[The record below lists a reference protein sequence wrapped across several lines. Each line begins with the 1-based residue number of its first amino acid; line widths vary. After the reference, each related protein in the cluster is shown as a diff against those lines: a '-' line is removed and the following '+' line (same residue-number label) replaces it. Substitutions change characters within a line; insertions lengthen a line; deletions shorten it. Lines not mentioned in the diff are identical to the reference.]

1 MENQQLINRFGFSE
15 MYEWKQIPQN
25 PLGIF
30 VSFDNERP
38 DKIVPYGEVRGAK
51 VLGISTVNSTI
62 DSDDPTEWKY
72 SYMCNEVGDMYLK
85 KEKLAVGG
93 EVYDQVLELN
103 YIQTRPWEHF
113 IPIDNPALDKSKKY
127 VPRTARAEWVR
138 VNLLGKA
145 IVRDNGE
152 CMPGQYCQP
161 YIGHLKEFFGT
172 AVPAVEDSNLQKYY
186 VLARLSEKSILVLNK

>member
-1 MENQQLINRFGFSE
+1 MENQQLINKFGFSE

-62 DSDDPTEWKY
+62 DSDDPNEWKY

-127 VPRTARAEWVR
+127 VPRTARVEWVR

-145 IVRDNGE
+145 IIRDNGE
-152 CMPGQYCQP
+152 CVPGQYCQP
-161 YIGHLKEFFGT
+161 YVGHLKEFFGT
-172 AVPAVEDSNLQKYY
+172 AVPAVKDSNLQKYY